1 MSAGATLPRVV
12 RLGGGAVRDLPEVL
26 SLLGISRPLFVVDP
40 YFTNSPVLNAAAIG
54 APVFAGVVPD
64 PTTRSIG
71 DCVEA
76 AAGADGLVAL
86 GGGSAIDT
94 AKAAG
99 LLLLNGG
106 EMADYAAPRRVV
118 ERGLPVVAIPTTA
131 GTGSEATGF
140 CVVTASE
147 TGDKFV
153 CAGPGM
159 VPAAALVDYELA
171 LSVPTRLK
179 AEVGLDALVH
189 GMEAFVGLAAHPW
202 SDLQALEAV
211 RLVGGSLRQACDHPD
226 DHAAHEALARGSFLA
241 GTAFS
246 ASGLGLVHAMSA
258 PFGGAFDVPHGLSVA
273 MLMVPVTRFTLSA
286 AQPRYARLAR
296 ALCLTRED
304 DETAA
309 DAWLTFLETLT
320 ASLGIRTM
328 SQFGIDPER
337 YKVAIPTMAERT
349 PRSGAARNNPRAA
362 SPTEIETLFKQA
374 WR

>member
-1 MSAGATLPRVV
+1 MSAGVTLPRIV
-12 RLGGGAVRDLPEVL
+12 RLGGGGVRDLPEVL
-26 SLLGISRPLFVVDP
+26 SLLGISRPLFVADP
-40 YFTNSPVLNAAAIG
+40 YFADSPVLHAAAMDR
-54 APVFAGVVPD
+54 PVFTGVVPD
-64 PTTRSIG
+64 PTTGSIG
-71 DCVEA
+71 DCVAA

-99 LLLLNGG
+99 LLLRNGG

-131 GTGSEATGF
+131 GTGSEAIGF

-159 VPAAALVDYELA
+159 VPAAALVDFELA
-171 LSVPTRLK
+171 MSVPGRLK
-179 AEVGLDALVH
+179 AEVGIDALVH
-189 GMEAFVGLAAHPW
+189 GMEAFIGLAAHPW
-202 SDLQALEAV
+202 SDLQAIEAV
-211 RLVGGSLRQACDHPD
+211 RLVGGSLRQACTNPADP
-226 DHAAHEALARGSFLA
+226 AAHEALSRGSFLA

-246 ASGLGLVHAMSA
+246 ASGLGLVHAMST

-273 MLMVPVTRFTLSA
+273 MLMVPVTRFTLPA
-286 AQPRYARLAR
+286 ARPHYARLAR
-296 ALCLTRED
+296 ALRLTRDD
-304 DETAA
+304 DEVAA
-309 DAWLTFLETLT
+309 DAWLDFLETLT
-320 ASLGIRTM
+320 SSLGIRTM
-328 SQFGIDPER
+328 SQYGIDADR
-337 YKVAIPTMAERT
+337 YRDAIPMMAERT

-362 SPTEIETLFKQA
+362 SPAEIETLFELA